1 MSLEKNNLHNQQ
13 RRDHMVGSLS
23 NALLDSKQAIKALWN
38 EEYNSTTQKRL
49 QNFIEKGIIK
59 VLRDKQRGTHTI
71 SRAFSQQGI
80 REGAITGFL
89 FFNYFL

>member
-1 MSLEKNNLHNQQ
+1 
-13 RRDHMVGSLS
+13 MVDSLS

-59 VLRDKQRGTHTI
+59 VLRVGGERGKIYVPRKEIDK
-71 SRAFSQQGI
+71 
-80 REGAITGFL
+80 FL
-89 FFNYFL
+89 QNVDLDNSN

>member
-59 VLRDKQRGTHTI
+59 VLRVGGERGKIYVPRKEIDK
-71 SRAFSQQGI
+71 
-80 REGAITGFL
+80 FL
-89 FFNYFL
+89 QNVDLDNSN